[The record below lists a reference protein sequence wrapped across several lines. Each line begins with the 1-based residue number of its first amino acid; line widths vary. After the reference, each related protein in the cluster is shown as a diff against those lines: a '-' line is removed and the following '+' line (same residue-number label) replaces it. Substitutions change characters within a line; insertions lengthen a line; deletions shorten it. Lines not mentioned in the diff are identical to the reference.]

1 MSNKRMR
8 PTVLEASTYDFI
20 SSLPDESLQHI
31 LCFMTTREAIQTCV
45 LSTRWRHIWKS
56 VQCLEIKASEF
67 TSKMGFVNFMD
78 NLVLRRGCVPLDSL
92 RMYTL
97 YQHGNVSLNH
107 HNANMWVGYAL
118 RRNDEDE
125 DEDDSFRSRKNEV
138 LKRDL
143 RRCQSFNNLKKLSV
157 DDWCVD
163 VDLSALI
170 YLLRCSP
177 IIEKLTLHLGM
188 IEGLAW
194 EQWMSYP
201 QEETP
206 DLSFSCER
214 LKKVKIIC
222 VQDDKRVPAIVIAI
236 LANANSLPE
245 IVIKPSKHVWRK
257 EEISA

>member
-78 NLVLRRGCVPLDSL
+78 NL
-92 RMYTL
+92 
-97 YQHGNVSLNH
+97 
-107 HNANMWVGYAL
+107 
-118 RRNDEDE
+118 DEDE
-125 DEDDSFRSRKNEV
+125 DEDDSFRSRQNEV

-157 DDWCVD
+157 DDWYVD

-222 VQDDKRVPAIVIAI
+222 VQDDKRVPAIVNAI

-245 IVIKPSKHVWRK
+245 IVIKPYKRFD
-257 EEISA
+257 

>member
-1 MSNKRMR
+1 MS
-8 PTVLEASTYDFI
+8 
-20 SSLPDESLQHI
+20 
-31 LCFMTTREAIQTCV
+31 
-45 LSTRWRHIWKS
+45 
-56 VQCLEIKASEF
+56 
-67 TSKMGFVNFMD
+67 
-78 NLVLRRGCVPLDSL
+78 LVLYMPL
-92 RMYTL
+92 
-97 YQHGNVSLNH
+97 Q
-107 HNANMWVGYAL
+107 
-118 RRNDEDE
+118 DEDE
-125 DEDDSFRSRKNEV
+125 DEDDSFRSRQNEV

-157 DDWCVD
+157 DDWYVD

-222 VQDDKRVPAIVIAI
+222 VQDDKRVPAIVNAI

-245 IVIKPSKHVWRK
+245 IVIKPYKRFD
-257 EEISA
+257 